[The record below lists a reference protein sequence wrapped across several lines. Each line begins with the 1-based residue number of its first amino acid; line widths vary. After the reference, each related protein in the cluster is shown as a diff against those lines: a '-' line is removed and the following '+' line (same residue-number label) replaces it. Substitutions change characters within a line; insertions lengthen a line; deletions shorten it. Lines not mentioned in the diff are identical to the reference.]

1 MYTLHF
7 LRKVVIGV
15 RFCYLFSIFFKIIKF
30 TAGSSVRVFLST
42 FLLRTLYRALCTW
55 HSKYISPLTANDV
68 GDVCDGD
75 IDDDG
80 FDDDT
85 DDCPKHRNI
94 TVIDFKTLIL
104 IPLDPQGAS
113 QMDPRWRI
121 LNNVRFVYLSLLL
134 ALFLWTLPL
143 PLFSFYSKWSNKIV
157 IFGTNK
163 TFSIFT

>member
-1 MYTLHF
+1 MHDILISFH
-7 LRKVVIGV
+7 
-15 RFCYLFSIFFKIIKF
+15 II
-30 TAGSSVRVFLST
+30 SL
-42 FLLRTLYRALCTW
+42 
-55 HSKYISPLTANDV
+55 LTANDV

-121 LNNVRFVYLSLLL
+121 LNNVRFVYCFVHHLFLLL
-134 ALFLWTLPL
+134 TLFLYS
-143 PLFSFYSKWSNKIV
+143 SFFQLKLSFRSNKLF
-157 IFGTNK
+157 IFRTNK
-163 TFSIFT
+163 TVSIFP